1 MSTAIWWLR
10 RDLRLHD
17 NPALMA
23 AIRHDRVIPLFIFD
37 PFFTKSPHV
46 GSKRLSFLYS
56 TLLDL
61 SSSLARYRSRL
72 ILREGAPL
80 DILRAI
86 MHETNA
92 ELIYASEDYSPYAR
106 KRDAAVSRDLP
117 VKWVGSPGVHP
128 PGSITK
134 SNGEPYT
141 VFTPFSKS
149 WKKLP
154 TPNLVDTLSNDEYLN
169 TPEDI
174 SSTPPGDLNIS
185 YKSEQF
191 PVGESSAL
199 SRLHDF
205 TEGKSAPI
213 YQYAEMRNRID
224 SDLTSKLSPYLK
236 FGSLSPKRAVSA
248 ALNALK
254 NSPDSQAEKGA
265 EIWLNELIWR
275 EFYLHILYHFPKV
288 RKTNF
293 RKQEISWANDP
304 EDFDAWKNGLT
315 GYPIV
320 DAGMRQLSQE
330 GWIHN
335 RLRMIVASFLVKDL
349 LIDWRWGERWFMQ
362 HLIDGDPAS
371 NNGGWQ
377 WTAGTGTD
385 AAPYFRI
392 FNPILQSKKF
402 DPRGMYIRSQIPELT
417 SVPNTHIH
425 APWEMS
431 AADQKKYHCVI
442 GEDYPS
448 PLIDHK
454 WARQR
459 TLEAY
464 RQQ

>member
-17 NPALMA
+17 NPALKA
-23 AIRHDRVIPLFIFD
+23 AIRHDRVIPLFILD
-37 PFFTKSPHV
+37 PFLIKSPRV
-46 GSKRLSFLYS
+46 GSKRLGFLYN
-56 TLLDL
+56 TLLEL
-61 SSSLARYRSRL
+61 SSSLARHRSRL
-72 ILREGAPL
+72 ILREGAPI
-80 DILRAI
+80 DVLRAI

-117 VKWVGSPGVHP
+117 VKWVGGPAVHP

-154 TPNLVDTLSNDEYLN
+154 TPNLADTLSNDAYLN

-174 SSTPPGDLNIS
+174 SGIPLEDLNIS
-185 YKSEQF
+185 FETEQF

-236 FGSLSPKRAVSA
+236 FGSLSPRRAVSA

-275 EFYLHILYHFPKV
+275 EFYLHILYHFPEV

-293 RKQEISWANDP
+293 RKQEISWVNDL

-402 DPRGMYIRSQIPELT
+402 DPRGMYIRSQIPELR
-417 SVPNTHIH
+417 SVPDTHIH
-425 APWEMS
+425 TPWEMS
-431 AADQKKYHCVI
+431 TADQSKYHCEI

-448 PLIDHK
+448 PLVDHQ

-464 RQQ
+464 R